1 MDSTQV
7 ELLKS
12 AEPLEVGRRLRA
24 ARVAKG
30 LTQSD
35 VAGDGVSVAYISRI
49 ESGHRRP
56 TPKLLATLAH
66 KLDVSVDQLLGGLAP
81 REVDEIK
88 LELDYAELALES
100 GEGDEAAAHAKAA
113 ILRLENAEIPELNDR
128 AILLHA
134 RALDANGEVDDA
146 ILEFEKLIDGE
157 AGGLLQI
164 QAGIA
169 LSRTY
174 RESGDLGRAIDTGER
189 VLGRLADLGL
199 ESCDEAVQLSVTV
212 AAAYFERGDSGHAVR
227 ICRAAIL
234 NAEKMGSATARASAY
249 WNASVMQANRG
260 DIGEA
265 IPLAERAL
273 ALLAEGRD
281 AKNLARLRA
290 ELGRLQLAQNPP
302 AVSEA
307 RQNLERAAADLTW
320 SSATPLDRAWIE
332 LSMARATYLDGDLT
346 GTRELTA
353 SVLMMTGGA
362 APLLEAEAKSL
373 EGMTY
378 ASEGRLDEAGHAY
391 QQAILLLSGIGADRG
406 AAQLWFDLADQ
417 LDQIGMADEARA
429 AYRRAAASTGLRTTA
444 VPRAIPRSHAEAV
457 AGPEA
462 IPAIP

>member
-56 TPKLLATLAH
+56 TPRLLATLAH

-134 RALDANGEVDDA
+134 RALEVNGEVDDA

-169 LSRTY
+169 LSRVY

-189 VLGRLADLGL
+189 VLGRLVELGL

-249 WNASVMQANRG
+249 WNASAMQARRG
-260 DIGEA
+260 DIGDA

-281 AKNLARLRA
+281 QRNLARLRT
-290 ELGRLQLAQNPP
+290 ELGRLQLALNPP
-302 AVSEA
+302 AVAEA
-307 RQNLERAAADLTW
+307 RQNLEKAAEELVWTSGA
-320 SSATPLDRAWIE
+320 PLDRAWIE
-332 LSMARATYLDGDLT
+332 LGLARARYLDGDPV

-362 APLLEAEAKSL
+362 APLLEAETKSL
-373 EGMTY
+373 EGQTY
-378 ASEGRLDEAGHAY
+378 ASEGLLDEAGRSY
-391 QQAILLLSGIGADRG
+391 QEAILLLSGIGADRG

-417 LDQIGMADEARA
+417 LDQIGMTDQARD

-457 AGPEA
+457 TGPEA